1 MSNIALSLT
10 WLLCEERFARAAE
23 RPKRKRKTMN
33 PGDFGVVTTTVAE
46 REDAERLAG
55 LLLLEKLAACVQIQ
69 TIDSRYVWKGESNH
83 QTELMLLIKTRA
95 ALFDSVIA
103 RLIEEHPYETPEIVA
118 TVFAAGFAGYF
129 DWIAD
134 STRPA

>member
-1 MSNIALSLT
+1 
-10 WLLCEERFARAAE
+10 
-23 RPKRKRKTMN
+23 MN

-46 REDAERLAG
+46 RADAERLAG
-55 LLLLEKLAACVQIQ
+55 LLLAEKLAACVQIQ
-69 TIDSRYVWKGESNH
+69 NIDSHFVWKGETNR

-95 ALFDSVIA
+95 ALFDSVTA
-103 RLIEEHPYETPEIVA
+103 RLMQEHPYETPEIVA
-118 TVFAAGFAGYF
+118 TVFVAGFAGYF